1 MKIFLSAI
9 IFISLGLMGCRLAGD
24 KKKILPLDTMKI
36 IMWDM
41 LKADEWYIRETIK
54 DSTLK
59 NKHENIRLYE
69 QVFAIHGITRN
80 QFYASY
86 KYYESHP
93 TEFKVLIDSVETSSN
108 RIRNNLFNK
117 YPGQSK

>member
-9 IFISLGLMGCRLAGD
+9 IFISLGFMGCRLAGD

>member
-24 KKKILPLDTMKI
+24 KKKILPLDTMKV

-41 LKADEWYIRETIK
+41 LKADEWYIRETVK

-59 NKHENIRLYE
+59 NKNENIRLYE
-69 QVFAIHGITRN
+69 QVFVIHGITRN

-93 TEFKVLIDSVETSSN
+93 AEFKVLIDSVETSSN